1 MALFIT
7 NFANVMVCWQGEC
20 LQSWSGTVI
29 IYIPISMDM
38 VEKRDAQ
45 NQEQPT
51 PAGWRQ
57 VKAEQFTYVYNSMSD
72 VASL

>member
-1 MALFIT
+1 
-7 NFANVMVCWQGEC
+7 
-20 LQSWSGTVI
+20 
-29 IYIPISMDM
+29 MDM